1 MEKPEAGFRFTGCA
15 RGLLSRRICLV
26 RHPTA
31 MPQAETDAV
40 PKMEAPVAPARTMF
54 SPQLA
59 YLIAVEITYLIHL
72 GSSQMFVGQV
82 AKWTS

>member
-1 MEKPEAGFRFTGCA
+1 
-15 RGLLSRRICLV
+15 
-26 RHPTA
+26 

-40 PKMEAPVAPARTMF
+40 PKMEAPVAPARTVF

-72 GSSQMFVGQV
+72 GSGQMFVGQV